1 MKKSLFDELLTS
13 IKEAGRIKR
22 GKAKPSRRY
31 DLGDVNVQSKGV
43 LKRS

>member
-22 GKAKPSRRY
+22 DKAKPGRRY

-43 LKRS
+43 QKRS